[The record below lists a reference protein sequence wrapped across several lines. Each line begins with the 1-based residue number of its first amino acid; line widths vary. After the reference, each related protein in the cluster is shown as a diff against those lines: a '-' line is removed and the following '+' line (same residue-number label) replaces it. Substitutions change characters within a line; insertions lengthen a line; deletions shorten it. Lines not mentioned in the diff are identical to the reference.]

1 MRAADP
7 RLAIALLA
15 LLSAAAPLSTSSYA
29 QNAAVDE
36 PGTPERR
43 VGGGFEFRHRPS
55 TVDNP
60 YCDISTYVLPD
71 FAEQASSTFDAD
83 GHPAIA
89 IDTSTLKEDVRY
101 AHFLMAHECCHHV
114 LGHVRLTSQQLGQL
128 GPQPFYYIQPLLRGM
143 ELDADACAT
152 RMLSNTHEP
161 EAIETA
167 RLKMLEFG
175 AKPTGAYYPTG
186 VERADNIAHAASEAG
201 R

>member
-1 MRAADP
+1 MRAADLG
-7 RLAIALLA
+7 LAIVLLA
-15 LLSAAAPLSTSSYA
+15 PLVGVHASYA
-29 QNAAVDE
+29 QNAGDGSSTVE
-36 PGTPERR
+36 QR
-43 VGGGFEFRHRPS
+43 VGGGFEFRHRLS

-71 FAEQASSTFDAD
+71 FPEMASSTYDAE
-83 GHPAIA
+83 GRPAIA
-89 IDTSTLKEDVRY
+89 IDAGTLKDDVRY

-143 ELDADACAT
+143 ELDADACAA

-175 AKPTGAYYPTG
+175 TEPTGAYYPTG
-186 VERADNIAHAASEAG
+186 IERADTIAHAAVEAG

>member
-1 MRAADP
+1 
-7 RLAIALLA
+7 LAIALLA
-15 LLSAAAPLSTSSYA
+15 LLTAAAHPSTSSNA
-29 QNAAVDE
+29 QSGAAAGDAQA
-36 PGTPERR
+36 TPERR

-71 FAEQASSTFDAD
+71 FAEQASSTFDAE

-89 IDTSTLKEDVRY
+89 IDASVLKDDVRY

-114 LGHVRLTSQQLGQL
+114 LGHVRLTSQQLGQV

-143 ELDADACAT
+143 ELDADACAA

-186 VERADNIAHAASEAG
+186 IERADAIAHAASEAG
-201 R
+201 P